1 MSWTGKYN
9 TEEQGLEKYSVS
21 KFMRYQMVEDRSVAE
36 QTHEIINLE
45 HALADAEM
53 KLPEKFL
60 VMSIVDKFP
69 KSWENF
75 GMTLKHQKG
84 RLSLDDL
91 MIAISIEEEHRNQ
104 THKMPVEHQPRANLI
119 VGKQRVN
126 KINSNSKAINKGKTT
141 KNKKPK
147 ANKPCWNCGQV
158 GHWAKL
164 CPNKKAKT
172 GQAVVNM
179 VVGGSSG
186 ASTSG
191 ATEGYVSVQ
200 PELLTIYE
208 PCDWL
213 IDTGANVH
221 VCADKSLFVSYQAI
235 TGKTV
240 SMGNSSTAKVLG
252 IGSVDLKFPSGRI
265 LSLKRVHHVPTVRR
279 NIISGSVIV
288 REGYELAFKFNK
300 VVIQQFGILLETKP
314 QILSSVGVPS
324 KSAGPRT
331 QTKEIGPKTV
341 DAVFLGYV
349 ETSYA
354 LRFLVIKSEIP
365 GIEVNTIVEFRD
377 AVFLED
383 VFPMKT
389 GIPSSVSLDDSLAS
403 TSIPEHVEKM
413 TNVGVNPN
421 SASLTHEESDIPRR
435 SKRARVVKDF
445 GSDFVTY
452 NIEDDPVTFKDAMA
466 SLEAKQWKEAVKSEM
481 DSIVSNGTWMDVK
494 TAFLYGELGGKYMD
508 QPEGFVAHGNERKVC
523 KLVKSLYGLKQAPK
537 QWHEKF
543 DQTILAFG
551 FTVNENDKCIYC
563 KVKGDRIIIL
573 CLYMGEAALGHSIST
588 DGIAISQSHYVEK
601 ILEKFGYQ
609 NSRIAKT
616 PYDSSVALF
625 KNESGVSVA
634 QLRFPAVLEGY
645 SDASWIAKNSGSNGC
660 SGRVMCVG
668 YDWYRGRMAIWLLSQ
683 LPIVS
688 QPLNLLLYIVIV
700 KPQLQRVI
708 GIDFVGTK
716 DNVADPL
723 TKGLDLSQV
732 NKSRLGM
739 GLKTHQ

>member
-1 MSWTGKYN
+1 MKIWLTMKGLLTVIQVTRPEPTDTDPKTAEIAQWTERDQIGRGAILSALSNTLFDVYCSDPILPNLFGMSWTGNIILKSK
-9 TEEQGLEKYSVS
+9 GSKSILFLSSCGIRWLRIVS
-21 KFMRYQMVEDRSVAE
+21 GHVHSGQISQILGKFWHDT
-36 QTHEIINLE
+36 QTSER
-45 HALADAEM
+45 
-53 KLPEKFL
+53 
-60 VMSIVDKFP
+60 
-69 KSWENF
+69 
-75 GMTLKHQKG
+75 

-172 GQAVVNM
+172 GQTVVNM
-179 VVGGSSG
+179 VVGGHH
-186 ASTSG
+186 
-191 ATEGYVSVQ
+191 
-200 PELLTIYE
+200 
-208 PCDWL
+208 W
-213 IDTGANVH
+213 
-221 VCADKSLFVSYQAI
+221 
-235 TGKTV
+235 KTV
-240 SMGNSSTAKVLG
+240 SMGNSSTAEVLG

-279 NIISGSVIV
+279 NIISGPVIV

-300 VVIQQFGILLETKP
+300 VVIQQFETPPYSPSSNGVAERKNRTFKDMINSLLLTSGLPKYLWGEALNTACHILNRVPLKHNTSTPFELWKGRKP
-314 QILSSVGVPS
+314 SLKYFRVWGCLAKVLVPEH
-324 KSAGPRT
+324 KR
-331 QTKEIGPKTV
+331 KKLGPKTV

-421 SASLTHEESDIPRR
+421 SASLSHEESDIPRR

-481 DSIVSNGTWMDVK
+481 DSIVSNGTWVLVDLPPGCTTIGCKWIFKKKLKPDGSIDKFKARLVAKGFKQKEGIDYFDTYSPVARLTTIRVLIALASVYNLSIHQMDVK
-494 TAFLYGELGGKYMD
+494 TAFLYGEL
-508 QPEGFVAHGNERKVC
+508 ERKYTWI
-523 KLVKSLYGLKQAPK
+523 SL
-537 QWHEKF
+537 
-543 DQTILAFG
+543 
-551 FTVNENDKCIYC
+551 
-563 KVKGDRIIIL
+563 R
-573 CLYMGEAALGHSIST
+573 
-588 DGIAISQSHYVEK
+588 
-601 ILEKFGYQ
+601 
-609 NSRIAKT
+609 
-616 PYDSSVALF
+616 
-625 KNESGVSVA
+625 
-634 QLRFPAVLEGY
+634 
-645 SDASWIAKNSGSNGC
+645 
-660 SGRVMCVG
+660 
-668 YDWYRGRMAIWLLSQ
+668 
-683 LPIVS
+683 
-688 QPLNLLLYIVIV
+688 
-700 KPQLQRVI
+700 
-708 GIDFVGTK
+708 
-716 DNVADPL
+716 
-723 TKGLDLSQV
+723 DL
-732 NKSRLGM
+732 
-739 GLKTHQ
+739 